1 MNIRNFVDAL
11 VDDDNMNASKI
22 FDTEISDKVANS
34 LDVKKRGIAQHWLN
48 SVKFD
53 GIKEDDPVVADITE
67 SIDVIQKIL
76 DEGESSNI
84 QFEDGTSQEVDTQ
97 TAAAIMLVYERLND
111 SNKKKIKALLGKDKN
126 GFSKV
131 LDVVTKAVG

>member
-1 MNIRNFVDAL
+1 MNIRNFVNAL
-11 VDDDNMNASKI
+11 IDDDNITASKI
-22 FDTEISDKVANS
+22 FDTEISDKVTTA

-53 GIKEDDPVVADITE
+53 GMEGDDPVVADVTE
-67 SIDVIQKIL
+67 SIDAIQKIL
-76 DEGESSNI
+76 DEGESNNI

-126 GFSKV
+126 SFSKV
-131 LDVVTKAVG
+131 LDIVTKAVG

>member
-1 MNIRNFVDAL
+1 MNIRNFVNAL
-11 VDDDNMNASKI
+11 VDDDNMIAGKI
-22 FDTEISDKVANS
+22 FDTEISDKVATA
-34 LDVKKRGIAQHWLN
+34 LEVKKREIAQHWLN

-53 GIKEDDPVVADITE
+53 GMEGDEPVAEITE

-84 QFEDGTSQEVDTQ
+84 QFEDGTLQEVDTQ

-111 SNKKKIKALLGKDKN
+111 SNKKKIKVLLGKDKN
-126 GFSKV
+126 SFSKV
-131 LDVVTKAVG
+131 LDIVTKAVG

>member
-11 VDDDNMNASKI
+11 VDDDNTIASKI
-22 FDTEISDKVANS
+22 FDTEISDKVANA

-53 GIKEDDPVVADITE
+53 GIKEDEPVADITE

-76 DEGESSNI
+76 DEGEDSNI
-84 QFEDGTSQEVDTQ
+84 HFEDGTSQEVDTQ

-126 GFSKV
+126 SFSKV
-131 LDVVTKAVG
+131 LDIVTKAVG

>member
-22 FDTEISDKVANS
+22 FDTEISDKVANA

-53 GIKEDDPVVADITE
+53 GIKEDEPVADITE

-76 DEGESSNI
+76 DEGEDSNI

-126 GFSKV
+126 SFSKV
-131 LDVVTKAVG
+131 LDIVTKAVG

>member
-11 VDDDNMNASKI
+11 VDDDNITASKI
-22 FDTEISDKVANS
+22 FDTEISDKVTTA

-53 GIKEDDPVVADITE
+53 GMEGDDPVVADVTE
-67 SIDVIQKIL
+67 SIDAIQKIL
-76 DEGESSNI
+76 DEGESNNI

-126 GFSKV
+126 SFSKV
-131 LDVVTKAVG
+131 LDIVTKAVG

>member
-11 VDDDNMNASKI
+11 VDDDNITASKI
-22 FDTEISDKVANS
+22 FDTEISDKVATA

-53 GIKEDDPVVADITE
+53 GVEGDEPVAEIIE

-84 QFEDGTSQEVDTQ
+84 QFEDGTLQEVDTQ

-111 SNKKKIKALLGKDKN
+111 SNKKKIKVLLGKDKN
-126 GFSKV
+126 SFSKV
-131 LDVVTKAVG
+131 LDIVTKAVG

>member
-1 MNIRNFVDAL
+1 MTISFVAIG
-11 VDDDNMNASKI
+11 VT
-22 FDTEISDKVANS
+22 F
-34 LDVKKRGIAQHWLN
+34 DVKKRGIAQHWLN

-53 GIKEDDPVVADITE
+53 GVEGDEPVAEITK
-67 SIDVIQKIL
+67 SIDAIQKIL
-76 DEGESSNI
+76 DEGESNNI

-126 GFSKV
+126 SFSKV
-131 LDVVTKAVG
+131 LDIVTKAVG

>member
-11 VDDDNMNASKI
+11 VDDDNTIASKI
-22 FDTEISDKVANS
+22 FDTEIADKVANA

-53 GIKEDDPVVADITE
+53 GIKEDEPVADITE

-76 DEGESSNI
+76 DEGEDSNI

-126 GFSKV
+126 SFSKV
-131 LDVVTKAVG
+131 FDIVTKAVG

>member
-11 VDDDNMNASKI
+11 VDDDNTIASKI
-22 FDTEISDKVANS
+22 FDTEISDKVAIA

-53 GIKEDDPVVADITE
+53 DGIKEDEPVDEITE
-67 SIDVIQKIL
+67 SIDTIQKIL
-76 DEGESSNI
+76 DEGETSNI

-97 TAAAIMLVYERLND
+97 TDAAIMLVYERLND

-131 LDVVTKAVG
+131 LDIVTKAVG